1 MINIASKTDTLVRPE
16 AVTGTPLHA
25 PVSVPQRS
33 IDTERLSSASQ
44 EILQA
49 ALADQPEVRPEIVEQ
64 GQRLAVD
71 GNYPP
76 KEIIRRLSEILVTSV
91 DYTEQAEA

>member
-1 MINIASKTDTLVRPE
+1 MINIATKTDSLVRSE

-25 PVSVPQRS
+25 PVSVPTRS
-33 IDTERLSSASQ
+33 ADTERLSAANQ

-49 ALADQPEVRPEIVEQ
+49 ALDQQPEVRPEVVDH

-76 KEIIRRLSEILVTSV
+76 KEIIRRLSEMLITSV
-91 DYTEQAEA
+91 DYTEQAET

>member
-25 PVSVPQRS
+25 PVSVSQRS
-33 IDTERLSSASQ
+33 ADTERLSAANQ

-76 KEIIRRLSEILVTSV
+76 KEIIRRLTEMLVTSV
-91 DYTEQAEA
+91 DYAEQAES